1 MPDQNKEYL
10 HHVIDCFSIHANP
23 DHAAPMESYMKHKVK
38 FFGIKTPE
46 RKALTRS
53 IIQDHG
59 RPDASEISELTRML
73 WDQPQRELHY
83 FGLDILET
91 AVKKKLINDTELF
104 RFLVTTKSWWDT
116 VDWLAIRI
124 VGTHLKHHPDDIN
137 NLHQNWMDSGH
148 LWLQR
153 VCILFQLKYKKYTD
167 VSLLYQ
173 TVTAL
178 SHSNEFFI
186 QKAIGW
192 ALREYSKT
200 DAQKVLNFVNTHPLK
215 PLSLCEA
222 LKVINRKK
230 V

>member
-1 MPDQNKEYL
+1 
-10 HHVIDCFSIHANP
+10 
-23 DHAAPMESYMKHKVK
+23 
-38 FFGIKTPE
+38 
-46 RKALTRS
+46 
-53 IIQDHG
+53 
-59 RPDASEISELTRML
+59 ML

-91 AVKKKLINDTELF
+91 AVKKKLVNDTELF

-153 VCILFQLKYKKYTD
+153 VCILFQLKYKQNTD
-167 VSLLYQ
+167 VSLLFQ
-173 TVTAL
+173 TITAL

-186 QKAIGW
+186 QKAIAG
-192 ALREYSKT
+192 
-200 DAQKVLNFVNTHPLK
+200 H
-215 PLSLCEA
+215 
-222 LKVINRKK
+222 
-230 V
+230 